1 MRRPLRA
8 LCCLGLFN
16 YLAVAEAQA
25 DEGAFHR
32 YIEQTRAFRLKGEFA
47 EANKAALSAVAE
59 AEKSGRDANLATS
72 WNNLGALYCDA
83 GRYAEA
89 EKLLRRALDLW
100 DKVINSVHPEVPQG
114 LNNLAVLYLRTG
126 RVKEAE
132 PLLVR
137 VLEIREKTLPPDHKD
152 IAEVLNNLGEL
163 HRDQGR
169 YVEAEPLYRRAVGI
183 WEKALGPDNPKIA
196 IGLNN

>member
-47 EANKAALSAVAE
+47 EA
-59 AEKSGRDANLATS
+59 EKFGRDANLATS

-137 VLEIREKTLPPDHKD
+137 VLEIREETLPPDHKD
-152 IAEVLNNLGEL
+152 IAPNCISSRVAMTM
-163 HRDQGR
+163 RSR
-169 YVEAEPLYRRAVGI
+169 CVGV
-183 WEKALGPDNPKIA
+183 P
-196 IGLNN
+196 